1 MEGNNGC
8 TLWTRVIHW
17 KEHLSWLKNKT
28 KTKPCDKGMRST
40 RVSMKGNRSKADP
53 NSEGSRPQ
61 PYISTK
67 ETGGKIG

>member
-1 MEGNNGC
+1 
-8 TLWTRVIHW
+8 
-17 KEHLSWLKNKT
+17 
-28 KTKPCDKGMRST
+28 MRST